1 MRGSAWLFCSLAV
14 LTAVSSTASGS
25 LTMDSAASSSLT
37 MDSAASGSLT
47 MDVAL
52 RVVSIGFTVPDSSG
66 FEVSGDLSAGCV
78 SGAGR
83 GGSCGA
89 ASMSLSGA
97 ASWETPGGA
106 SRVLARDVL
115 GHCPCCSD
123 RVLAAVAVAA
133 AVLVLVV
140 ALAVAVVAVAVAVS
154 SSCMAA
160 ERASTLSAA
169 ESMAVCVE
177 RGGGGVVIWLSG
189 VAGCRRTF
197 LRQFPPPH
205 PI

>member
-97 ASWETPGGA
+97 AS
-106 SRVLARDVL
+106 
-115 GHCPCCSD
+115 
-123 RVLAAVAVAA
+123 
-133 AVLVLVV
+133 
-140 ALAVAVVAVAVAVS
+140 
-154 SSCMAA
+154 
-160 ERASTLSAA
+160 
-169 ESMAVCVE
+169 
-177 RGGGGVVIWLSG
+177 
-189 VAGCRRTF
+189 
-197 LRQFPPPH
+197 
-205 PI
+205 